1 MKVSTIVNKYRNNI
15 NGLELPDDGKFIR
28 ECARKY
34 IISQIKIRLGVEK
47 HRKTAKGK
55 TSNCLAQ
62 RRFQLKKK
70 QQLEAEKQAK
80 IEAKKILDNKTI

>member
-15 NGLELPDDGKFIR
+15 NGLELPDNEEFIR

-34 IISQIKIRLGVEK
+34 IITQIKIRLSVEK

>member
-15 NGLELPDDGKFIR
+15 NGLELPNDEEFIR

-34 IISQIKIRLGVEK
+34 IITQIKIRLSVEK

>member
-1 MKVSTIVNKYRNNI
+1 MKVSNLVNKYKNNI
-15 NGLELPDDGKFIR
+15 NGLELPDDNEFIR

-34 IISQIKIRLGVEK
+34 LITQIKIRKGVEK

-80 IEAKKILDNKTI
+80 LEAKKILEKNII